1 MNPVH
6 TALPAEVAEFDN
18 ALSPLLAE
26 FASRGTPRRPTDHL
40 PFAFS
45 DGGENVTVQVGSTA
59 YLHCPVINLGE
70 RDVRSGSSAFTNLS
84 LSTGSGTIL

>member
-1 MNPVH
+1 MNES
-6 TALPAEVAEFDN
+6 LKAEVDDN
-18 ALSPLLAE
+18 PLSLSLLAE
-26 FASRGTPRRPTDHL
+26 FASRGTRRPTDHL

-70 RDVRSGSSAFTNLS
+70 RDVRSEHR
-84 LSTGSGTIL
+84 IL